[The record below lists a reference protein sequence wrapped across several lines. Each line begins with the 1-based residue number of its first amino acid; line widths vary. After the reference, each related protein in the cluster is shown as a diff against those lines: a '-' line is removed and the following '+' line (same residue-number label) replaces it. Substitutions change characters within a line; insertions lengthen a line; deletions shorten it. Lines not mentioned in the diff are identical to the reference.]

1 MNEIEQIHLES
12 KFQAMLDFA
21 DEIHSNGLDEN
32 IRIELTFLQNQ
43 IDKQYNE
50 NLEFAEKVKNEQE
63 LNQNFWKNFV
73 NVIIGFADQILNIAR
88 PSKIA

>member
-63 LNQNFWKNFV
+63 KKRRKKSS
-73 NVIIGFADQILNIAR
+73 IKTSG
-88 PSKIA
+88 KIS